1 MGGMGG
7 GSSIAG
13 VLSAFGG
20 AASGISEIPE
30 IFRIAA
36 SACTGP
42 GHYIFQLYEW
52 LCIQVERVPF
62 HSIVAGRPE
71 MWKIGVFY
79 VALWIRYVWSVGEA
93 RDNLERKGIFL
104 FPKEWN
110 APGKNSV
117 FIAVAVVFL
126 VVQPVHGFQS
136 WFLDVGQGGGPG
148 YIFQPSFGYIIGFAV
163 AAYVNGKI
171 ANAKTHPSYRRLLGA
186 NFLGLFIV
194 YAFGMI
200 YYYVISNFYLNSPIG
215 VGALFLYCFVLAV
228 PGDIVLCIVAAIIGK
243 RMIPL
248 IQGGKLG

>member
-1 MGGMGG
+1 MLSLAIQLYTMPIQLYHYFTFPMLGIFLNLIVIPLLTYAAGSGLLALGIYSVAFVGGKWGEWAG

-13 VLSAFGG
+13 VLSAFWG

-79 VALWIRYVWSVGEA
+79 VALGIRYVWSVGEA
-93 RDNLERKGIFL
+93 RENLERKGIFL

-110 APGKNSV
+110 APGK
-117 FIAVAVVFL
+117 
-126 VVQPVHGFQS
+126 
-136 WFLDVGQGGGPG
+136 
-148 YIFQPSFGYIIGFAV
+148 
-163 AAYVNGKI
+163 
-171 ANAKTHPSYRRLLGA
+171 
-186 NFLGLFIV
+186 IV
-194 YAFGMI
+194 Y
-200 YYYVISNFYLNSPIG
+200 L
-215 VGALFLYCFVLAV
+215 LLW
-228 PGDIVLCIVAAIIGK
+228 
-243 RMIPL
+243 R
-248 IQGGKLG
+248 

>member
-136 WFLDVGQGGGPG
+136 WFLDVG
-148 YIFQPSFGYIIGFAV
+148 
-163 AAYVNGKI
+163 
-171 ANAKTHPSYRRLLGA
+171 
-186 NFLGLFIV
+186 
-194 YAFGMI
+194 
-200 YYYVISNFYLNSPIG
+200 
-215 VGALFLYCFVLAV
+215 
-228 PGDIVLCIVAAIIGK
+228 
-243 RMIPL
+243 
-248 IQGGKLG
+248 